1 VTVLLE
7 LRAGIPLEFISVSRL
22 AGAYN
27 IRVLRRE
34 SQFGVQLEEVGVN
47 SRCRE
52 LLRSCQEFNS
62 CRFVPL
68 RRKSFAG
75 RKGFFGRWETHND
88 SLRLRVFVVDRG
100 RLYHEGAKRR
110 RIDQVLLTLTFWAT
124 SSRWLKRKRFF

>member
-1 VTVLLE
+1 MAGTLSRRWRFAFNSLVTVLLE

-52 LLRSCQEFNS
+52 LQKLS
-62 CRFVPL
+62 
-68 RRKSFAG
+68 
-75 RKGFFGRWETHND
+75 
-88 SLRLRVFVVDRG
+88 
-100 RLYHEGAKRR
+100 
-110 RIDQVLLTLTFWAT
+110 RI
-124 SSRWLKRKRFF
+124 